1 MKNSA
6 PSIRDRA
13 NALKKIFTAPL
24 FVVVAA
30 LAAAAYYVLF
40 FYVMNYGMGAVL
52 PNATSVYPVYVL
64 IASSAVLV
72 SLGAYELAKSL
83 GVVGAGEAEAVSV
96 CTASFGFMI
105 AGCGCYAPVVSS
117 LLYLM
122 GMGAVQVSGVISL
135 LGNYQEWLIFLLII
149 INLAFIYYQSGR
161 IARRARA
168 SKRR

>member
-1 MKNSA
+1 MKTSA

-13 NALKKIFTAPL
+13 NALKKIFAAPP
-24 FVVVAA
+24 FVMVAA
-30 LAAAAYYVLF
+30 LAAAAYYLLF
-40 FYVMNYGMGAVL
+40 FYVMNYGLGVVL
-52 PNATSVYPVYVL
+52 PNASSIYPVYAL

-72 SLGAYELAKSL
+72 SLGAYELSKSL
-83 GVVGAGEAEAVSV
+83 GALSAGETEAVSV

-117 LLYLM
+117 LLYLL

-135 LGNYQEWLIFLLII
+135 LGDYQEWFIFLLII

-161 IARRARA
+161 IARGARA
-168 SKRR
+168 SRRR